1 MPVDVERI
9 KIRMNE
15 MDLTV
20 KDVVNALGIDEST
33 YYRKM
38 ANNGKTF
45 SVEQAQKLS
54 ILLDLTKQEASEI
67 FYHKTRGN
75 ARTTSPAAEGI
86 EDNPLEIP
94 CCIRAF

>member
-38 ANNGKTF
+38 ANSGKTF

-54 ILLDLTKQEASEI
+54 VLLDLTKQEASEI
-67 FYHKTRGN
+67 FL
-75 ARTTSPAAEGI
+75 P
-86 EDNPLEIP
+86 
-94 CCIRAF
+94 

>member
-38 ANNGKTF
+38 ANSGKPF

-54 ILLDLTKQEASEI
+54 VLLDLTKQEASEI
-67 FYHKTRGN
+67 FL
-75 ARTTSPAAEGI
+75 P
-86 EDNPLEIP
+86 
-94 CCIRAF
+94 

>member
-9 KIRMNE
+9 KIRMDE

-67 FYHKTRGN
+67 FL
-75 ARTTSPAAEGI
+75 P
-86 EDNPLEIP
+86 
-94 CCIRAF
+94 

>member
-38 ANNGKTF
+38 ANSGKTF

-54 ILLDLTKQEASEI
+54 VLLDLTKQEASEI
-67 FYHKTRGN
+67 FFTIKLAETQEP
-75 ARTTSPAAEGI
+75 PAAGPGE
-86 EDNPLEIP
+86 
-94 CCIRAF
+94 

>member
-38 ANNGKTF
+38 ANNGNTF

-54 ILLDLTKQEASEI
+54 NLLDLTKQEASEI
-67 FYHKTRGN
+67 FL
-75 ARTTSPAAEGI
+75 P
-86 EDNPLEIP
+86 
-94 CCIRAF
+94 

>member
-54 ILLDLTKQEASEI
+54 VLLDLTKQEASEI
-67 FYHKTRGN
+67 FL
-75 ARTTSPAAEGI
+75 P
-86 EDNPLEIP
+86 
-94 CCIRAF
+94 

>member
-38 ANNGKTF
+38 DNNG
-45 SVEQAQKLS
+45 
-54 ILLDLTKQEASEI
+54 
-67 FYHKTRGN
+67 
-75 ARTTSPAAEGI
+75 
-86 EDNPLEIP
+86 
-94 CCIRAF
+94 

>member
-38 ANNGKTF
+38 ANSGKTF

-67 FYHKTRGN
+67 FL
-75 ARTTSPAAEGI
+75 P
-86 EDNPLEIP
+86 
-94 CCIRAF
+94 

>member
-38 ANNGKTF
+38 ANSGKTF
-45 SVEQAQKLS
+45 SVQQAQKLS
-54 ILLDLTKQEASEI
+54 VLLDLTKQEASEI
-67 FYHKTRGN
+67 FL
-75 ARTTSPAAEGI
+75 P
-86 EDNPLEIP
+86 
-94 CCIRAF
+94 

>member
-9 KIRMNE
+9 KIRMKE

-38 ANNGKTF
+38 ANSGKTF

-54 ILLDLTKQEASEI
+54 VLLDLTKQEASEI
-67 FYHKTRGN
+67 FL
-75 ARTTSPAAEGI
+75 P
-86 EDNPLEIP
+86 
-94 CCIRAF
+94 

>member
-33 YYRKM
+33 
-38 ANNGKTF
+38 
-45 SVEQAQKLS
+45 
-54 ILLDLTKQEASEI
+54 
-67 FYHKTRGN
+67 
-75 ARTTSPAAEGI
+75 
-86 EDNPLEIP
+86 
-94 CCIRAF
+94 